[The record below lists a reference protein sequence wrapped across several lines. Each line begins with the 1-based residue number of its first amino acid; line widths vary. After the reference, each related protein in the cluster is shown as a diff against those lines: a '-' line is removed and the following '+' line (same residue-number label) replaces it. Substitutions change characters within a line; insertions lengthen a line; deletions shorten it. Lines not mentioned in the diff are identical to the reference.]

1 MEDLILISTPLLVIG
16 LVIVFGGLSFAA
28 SRYKRCPSNRIIVVY
43 GKGTGNTT
51 SKCIH
56 GGGIFVM
63 PLIQDYGVL
72 SLEPMTMDIDLRGAL
87 SKGNIR
93 VSVPATVTFAISTD
107 PRLMQNAAVR
117 LLGLAKQQII
127 NQASDIT
134 LGQLR
139 LVVATLSI
147 EEINQDRE
155 KFLELVNS
163 NVNGELNKLGLSV
176 INVNI
181 RDITDESGYI
191 NAIGKKAAAEAINKA
206 KVEVAQ
212 QEKLGAVGEAE
223 ANKIKEVQVAQ
234 QIAETQ
240 IGKTN
245 AQKEQRVQTANI
257 NSSAE
262 IGEAEANKLKEVQVA
277 QQIAETQIGKT
288 SAQKEQR
295 IQTANL
301 EAQAVEGENISKA
314 NIAEYNATL
323 AVKQAE
329 ALKTGEVAKAQAER
343 DILIAQKEK
352 EEARLKKEQLA
363 EQEVEKLKIQVEADA
378 EAERLRRIANGEAD
392 AIKAKYFA
400 EAEGVKAVLEA
411 KAQGYN
417 KLVAIS
423 NNKPEVATSFLMIE
437 KIQDIVEKQVE
448 AIKNIKFDKITVW
461 DGGAGSPQGST
472 TANFMK
478 DIIKSLPAMHELAGN
493 AGIALP
499 QILGKVEDCQNINK
513 NIQKNPYLK
522 QTAGN
527 SSVQRTE
534 SSCPKGIIEDGN
546 DGTKKI
552 SCPHCEAKYKAVRNQ
567 EGRLEIPGFCDV
579 DPNISGQQI
588 YCIKCGTKFSVD

>member
-1 MEDLILISTPLLVIG
+1 MEELFLILGPIGVIF
-16 LVIVFGGLSFAA
+16 LVIVFGALSFAA
-28 SRYKRCPSNRIIVVY
+28 SRYKRCPSNKIIVVY
-43 GKGTGNTT
+43 GKGTGNAT
-51 SKCIH
+51 SRCIH
-56 GGGIFVM
+56 GGGVFVM

-107 PRLMQNAAVR
+107 QRLMQNAAVR

-127 NQASDIT
+127 TQASDIT

-155 KFLELVNS
+155 KFLDLVNS
-163 NVNGELNKLGLSV
+163 NVNAELNKLGLQV

-191 NAIGKKAAAEAINKA
+191 DAIGKRAAAEAINKA

-212 QEKLGAVGEAE
+212 QEKIGAIGEADQNRE
-223 ANKIKEVQVAQ
+223 KEVQVA
-234 QIAETQ
+234 
-240 IGKTN
+240 N
-245 AQKEQRVQTANI
+245 QKA
-257 NSSAE
+257 
-262 IGEAEANKLKEVQVA
+262 
-277 QQIAETQIGKT
+277 KT
-288 SAQKEQR
+288 SIGQANAQKEQR

-314 NIAEYNATL
+314 NIAEYNAAL

-329 ALKTGEVAKAQAER
+329 ALKMGEVAKAQAER
-343 DILIAQKEK
+343 DILIAQKEQ

-363 EQEVEKLKIQVEADA
+363 EQEVEKLRIQVEADA
-378 EAERLRRIANGEAD
+378 EAERLRRIAIGEAD

-411 KAQGYN
+411 KAEGYN
-417 KLVAIS
+417 RLVAIS

-437 KIQDIVEKQVE
+437 KIQDIVAKQVE

-461 DGGAGSPQGST
+461 DGGAGSAQGST
-472 TANFMK
+472 TANFMR

-493 AGIALP
+493 AGISLP
-499 QILGKVEDCQNINK
+499 EILGKVDDCQTPK
-513 NIQKNPYLK
+513 NDDEQKSEDIPH
-522 QTAGN
+522 
-527 SSVQRTE
+527 
-534 SSCPKGIIEDGN
+534 GIIEDN
-546 DGTKKI
+546 HDGTKKI
-552 SCPHCEAKYKAVRNQ
+552 LCPHCQAKYKAVRNA
-567 EGRLEIPGFCDV
+567 EGNFEIPGFGDV
-579 DPNISGQQI
+579 DSNIEGQQI
-588 YCIKCGTKFSVD
+588 YCIKCGTKFTVD